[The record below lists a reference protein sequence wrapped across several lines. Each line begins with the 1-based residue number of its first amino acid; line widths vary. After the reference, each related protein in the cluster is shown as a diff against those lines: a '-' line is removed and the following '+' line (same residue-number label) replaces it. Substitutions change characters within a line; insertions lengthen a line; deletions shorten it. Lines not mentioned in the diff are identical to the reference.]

1 MAGGVPLNG
10 QQLFN
15 LLDNE
20 FLMKAYFKQIFKH
33 EHWANLKVLE
43 SMISAS
49 EIPQRVVE
57 IFSHTIATQRI
68 WLDRINGAK
77 TELKVWEV
85 FETNIML
92 ELLEIN
98 YNDINK
104 IIDSQD
110 FEQLIAYQNS
120 SGQYFTS
127 TINQILSHLALH
139 ASYHRGQV
147 VLLLKS
153 HVDALPTT
161 DYIFYVR

>member
-1 MAGGVPLNG
+1 
-10 QQLFN
+10 
-15 LLDNE
+15 
-20 FLMKAYFKQIFKH
+20 MKEYFKQIFEH

-43 SMISAS
+43 SMICAS
-49 EIPQRVVE
+49 ETPQRVIE
-57 IFSHTIATQRI
+57 IFSHTIAAQRI
-68 WLDRINGAK
+68 WLDRINGTK

-98 YNDINK
+98 YNDIKK

-120 SGQYFTS
+120 SGQHFTS
-127 TINQILSHLALH
+127 TINQIISHLALH

-147 VLLLKS
+147 VLLLKGK
-153 HVDALPTT
+153 VETLPTT